1 MHYFSSAEFCWNISV
16 FECWIS
22 LPAFVVDKHSSMSSK
37 LATLFLFTL
46 FRFTLFYLPLKCH
59 CSTPQ
64 SRVRAG
70 YYYSASETV
79 SSDINSKLFTHLICA
94 FAYINSSTY
103 HLSINS
109 STEQQF
115 STFNGTVKSKNPSVT
130 TILSIWV
137 GREQMLIFF
146 SMINQSYY
154 RNSFVQSSIETARL
168 YGFQGLDLCGVLPTG
183 SSSDMAN
190 FGTLLDEWRVAVNS
204 EAKNSSNPELLL
216 VMAGNR
222 LPALGSVI
230 YPIDSM
236 RKNLDWV
243 HVTAYDYY
251 LPGRDRVTYFHA
263 ALYGTSNMANTD
275 NGINEW
281 KRRGFSP
288 SKLVLGLP
296 FHGYAWTLLSPQKN
310 PIGAAS
316 GGPAVTKDGSM
327 GHKYVKWFIRNYPH
341 ESVSGYNATSV
352 VNYCTFGLTWIN
364 YDDVEAIR
372 AKVSYAKQK
381 GLHGYNVFQVLNDD
395 NWVLSRAA
403 EELDDE
409 NQNRKGRLLVTVL
422 VSSSATIVLLLGSV
436 WVMCYLRKR
445 KVKSTGTVLKP
456 RKGQKAKLHG
466 IATAGNLNTN
476 VPDLQVYSY
485 ADIEMATNKFSFENK
500 LGEGGYGPVYK
511 GVLANKQEIA
521 VKKLSKASTQGFEE
535 FKNEVTLT
543 AKLQHVNL
551 VRVLGF
557 CIERDEQMLI
567 YEYMPNKSLDFYLFD
582 SARRFLL
589 DWKMSVHIIEGIT
602 QGLLYLQEY
611 SRFTIIHRDLKASN
625 ILLDNEMK
633 PKISDFGM
641 AKIFSKDEH
650 EANTG
655 RIVGTYGYV
664 SPEYVKKGLYSTK
677 SDVYS
682 FGVLILQIISGKKN
696 ACFYGPNENLNL
708 LEYAYDLWK
717 SGKGKEFMDPSL
729 DDTVSS
735 CKLIRCLQIGLL
747 CVQENATDRPSILEV
762 SSMLKSES
770 ATLTIPKIPD
780 FSTKR
785 NGDEGTKSQIQLEN
799 CSINDTTL
807 SQMVGR

>member
-1 MHYFSSAEFCWNISV
+1 
-16 FECWIS
+16 
-22 LPAFVVDKHSSMSSK
+22 MSSK
-37 LATLFLFTL
+37 LVALFLL
-46 FRFTLFYLPLKCH
+46 ILLYLPLKCH

-64 SRVRAG
+64 SRVKAG
-70 YYYSASETV
+70 YYFMGV
-79 SSDINSKLFTHLICA
+79 GNLISDINFNLFTHLICA
-94 FAYINSSTY
+94 FTHVNYSTY

-115 STFNGTVKSKNPSVT
+115 STFAHTVKTKNPSVT
-130 TILSIWV
+130 TLLSIFV
-137 GREQMLIFF
+137 GREHLLNFF
-146 SMINQSYY
+146 SMINQSSY
-154 RNSFVQSSIETARL
+154 RNYFVQSSIETARL
-168 YGFQGLDLCGVLPTG
+168 YGFQGLDLRGVVPTG
-183 SSSDMAN
+183 TSSDMVN

-222 LPALGSVI
+222 MPALGSVI

-236 RKNLDWV
+236 RRNLDWV
-243 HVTAYDYY
+243 HVKAYDYY

-263 ALYGTSNMANTD
+263 ALYGPSNMANTD
-275 NGINEW
+275 DGINEW
-281 KRRGFSP
+281 KRRGFLP
-288 SKLVLGLP
+288 SKLVLGLSY
-296 FHGYAWTLLSPQKN
+296 HGYAWTLLIPQKN
-310 PIGAAS
+310 PVGAAS
-316 GGPAVTKDGSM
+316 TGPAVTKDGSM
-327 GHKYVKWFIRNYPH
+327 GYKHFKWFIRNYVH
-341 ESVSGYNATSV
+341 EAVSGYNATSV
-352 VNYCTFGLTWIN
+352 MNYCTFGFTWIN

-372 AKVSYAKQK
+372 AKVSYVKQK
-381 GLHGYNVFQVLNDD
+381 GLLGYNIFQVRNDD

-403 EELDDE
+403 AEELDDE
-409 NQNRKGRLLVTVL
+409 NQNQKGRLLVIVL

-445 KVKSTGTVLKP
+445 KVKSTGTVLKA
-456 RKGQKAKLHG
+456 RKGQEAKVNG

-476 VPDLQVYSY
+476 VPDLVVYSY

-582 SARRFLL
+582 SARRSLL
-589 DWKMSVHIIEGIT
+589 DWKKSVHIIEGIT

-611 SRFTIIHRDLKASN
+611 SRLTIIHRDLKASN

-664 SPEYVKKGLYSTK
+664 PPEYVKKGLYSTK

-696 ACFYGPNENLNL
+696 ACFYGLNEDLNL

-717 SGKGKEFMDPSL
+717 SGKGMEFMDPSL

-770 ATLTIPKIPD
+770 VALAIPKIPA
-780 FSTKR
+780 FYTKR
-785 NGDEGTKSQIQLEN
+785 NVDEGTKSQFQPEN
-799 CSINDTTL
+799 CSVNDTTL
-807 SQMVGR
+807 SQMVAR

>member
-1 MHYFSSAEFCWNISV
+1 MGIGNGISD
-16 FECWIS
+16 
-22 LPAFVVDKHSSMSSK
+22 L
-37 LATLFLFTL
+37 
-46 FRFTLFYLPLKCH
+46 
-59 CSTPQ
+59 
-64 SRVRAG
+64 
-70 YYYSASETV
+70 
-79 SSDINSKLFTHLICA
+79 NSKLFTHLICA
-94 FAYINSSTY
+94 FTYVNSSTY

-115 STFNGTVKSKNPSVT
+115 STFAPTVKTKNPSIT
-130 TILSIWV
+130 TILSIFV
-137 GREQMLIFF
+137 GRDYLLNFF
-146 SMINQSYY
+146 SMINQSSY

-168 YGFQGLDLCGVLPTG
+168 YGFQGLDLCGLVPAG

-190 FGTLLDEWRVAVNS
+190 FGTLLDEWRIAINS

-236 RKNLDWV
+236 RRNLDWV
-243 HVTAYDYY
+243 HISAYDYY
-251 LPGRDRVTYFHA
+251 LPDRDRVTYFHA
-263 ALYGTSNMANTD
+263 ALYGPSNMANTD
-275 NGINEW
+275 DGINEW
-281 KRRGFSP
+281 KRRGFLP
-288 SKLVLGLP
+288 SKLVLGLAY
-296 FHGYAWTLLSPQKN
+296 HGYAWTVLSPQKN
-310 PIGAAS
+310 PVGAAS
-316 GGPAVTKDGSM
+316 KGPAVTIDGFM
-327 GHKYVKWFIRNYPH
+327 GYNYFKWYIRHYVQEAVY
-341 ESVSGYNATSV
+341 GYNATSV
-352 VNYCTFGLTWIN
+352 VNYCTFGLTWFN

-372 AKVSYAKQK
+372 AKVSYVKQK
-381 GLHGYNVFQVLNDD
+381 GLLGYNTFHVLNDD
-395 NWVLSRAA
+395 NWVLSTAAA

-409 NQNRKGRLLVTVL
+409 NLIHKGRLLGIVL
-422 VSSSATIVLLLGSV
+422 VSSSVSIVLLLVSM

-445 KVKSTGTVLKP
+445 KVISTGTVLKA
-456 RKGQKAKLHG
+456 RKGQEAKVNG
-466 IATAGNLNTN
+466 IETSGNLNTN
-476 VPDLQVYSY
+476 VPNLVVYSY
-485 ADIEMATNKFSFENK
+485 AHIEMATNKFSFENK

-511 GVLANKQEIA
+511 GILANKQEIA

-557 CIERDEQMLI
+557 CIERHEQMLI

-582 SARRFLL
+582 SARRILL
-589 DWKMSVHIIEGIT
+589 DWKKRVHIIEGIT

-611 SRFTIIHRDLKASN
+611 SRLTIIHRDLKASN

-696 ACFYGPNENLNL
+696 ACFYGLNENLIL

-717 SGKGKEFMDPSL
+717 SGKGMEFMDPSL

-770 ATLTIPKIPD
+770 ATLTIPKIPA

-785 NGDEGTKSQIQLEN
+785 NGDEGTKSQFQLEN

-807 SQMVGR
+807 SQMVAR

>member
-1 MHYFSSAEFCWNISV
+1 MGIGNVISD
-16 FECWIS
+16 
-22 LPAFVVDKHSSMSSK
+22 L
-37 LATLFLFTL
+37 
-46 FRFTLFYLPLKCH
+46 
-59 CSTPQ
+59 
-64 SRVRAG
+64 
-70 YYYSASETV
+70 
-79 SSDINSKLFTHLICA
+79 NSNLFTHLICA
-94 FAYINSSTY
+94 FTYVNSSTY

-109 STEQQF
+109 STEQQL
-115 STFNGTVKSKNPSVT
+115 STFAHIVKTKNPSVT
-130 TILSIWV
+130 TLLSIWV
-137 GREQMLIFF
+137 GREHLLNFF
-146 SMINQSYY
+146 SMINQSSY

-168 YGFQGLDLCGVLPTG
+168 YGFQGLDLSGLVPTG

-216 VMAGNR
+216 VMTGNR

-236 RKNLDWV
+236 RRNLDWV

-263 ALYGTSNMANTD
+263 ALYGPSNMANTD

-281 KRRGFSP
+281 KRRGFLP
-288 SKLVLGLP
+288 SKLVLGLSY
-296 FHGYAWTLLSPQKN
+296 HGYAWTLLSPQKN
-310 PIGAAS
+310 PVGAAS
-316 GGPAVTKDGSM
+316 TGPAVTKDGFM
-327 GHKYVKWFIRNYPH
+327 GYKHFKWFIRNFVH
-341 ESVSGYNATSV
+341 EAVSGYNATSV
-352 VNYCTFGLTWIN
+352 MNYCTFAFTWIN

-372 AKVSYAKQK
+372 AKVSYIKQK
-381 GLHGYNVFQVLNDD
+381 GLLGYNIFEVCNDD

-403 EELDDE
+403 GELDDE
-409 NQNRKGRLLVTVL
+409 NQNQKGRLSIIVL
-422 VSSSATIVLLLGSV
+422 VSSSATIVLLLGLV

-445 KVKSTGTVLKP
+445 KVKSTGIVLKA
-456 RKGQKAKLHG
+456 RKGQEAKVNG
-466 IATAGNLNTN
+466 IATSGNLNTN
-476 VPDLQVYSY
+476 VPDLVVYSY

-511 GVLANKQEIA
+511 GVLSNKQEIA

-589 DWKMSVHIIEGIT
+589 DWKKCVHIIEGIT

-611 SRFTIIHRDLKASN
+611 SRLTIIHRDLKASN

-641 AKIFSKDEH
+641 AKIFSNDEH

-696 ACFYGPNENLNL
+696 ACFYGLNENLIL

-717 SGKGKEFMDPSL
+717 LGKGMEFMDPSL

-735 CKLIRCLQIGLL
+735 CKLLRCLQIGLL

-762 SSMLKSES
+762 FSMLKSES
-770 ATLTIPKIPD
+770 AALPIPKIPA

-785 NGDEGTKSQIQLEN
+785 NRDDGTKSQFHLQN
-799 CSINDTTL
+799 CSINGTTL
-807 SQMVGR
+807 SQMVAR

>member
-1 MHYFSSAEFCWNISV
+1 MGIGNVISD
-16 FECWIS
+16 
-22 LPAFVVDKHSSMSSK
+22 L
-37 LATLFLFTL
+37 
-46 FRFTLFYLPLKCH
+46 
-59 CSTPQ
+59 
-64 SRVRAG
+64 
-70 YYYSASETV
+70 
-79 SSDINSKLFTHLICA
+79 NSNLFTHLICA
-94 FAYINSSTY
+94 FTYVNSSTY

-109 STEQQF
+109 STEQQL
-115 STFNGTVKSKNPSVT
+115 STFAHIVKTKNPSVT
-130 TILSIWV
+130 TLLSIWV
-137 GREQMLIFF
+137 GREHLLNFF
-146 SMINQSYY
+146 SMINQSSY

-168 YGFQGLDLCGVLPTG
+168 YGFQGLDLSGLVPTG

-216 VMAGNR
+216 VMTGNR

-236 RKNLDWV
+236 RRNLDWV

-263 ALYGTSNMANTD
+263 ALYGPSNMANTD

-281 KRRGFSP
+281 KRRGFLP
-288 SKLVLGLP
+288 SKLVLGLSY
-296 FHGYAWTLLSPQKN
+296 HGYAWTLLSPQKN
-310 PIGAAS
+310 PVGAAS
-316 GGPAVTKDGSM
+316 TGPAVTKDGFM
-327 GHKYVKWFIRNYPH
+327 GYKHFKWFIRNFVH
-341 ESVSGYNATSV
+341 EAVSGYNATSV
-352 VNYCTFGLTWIN
+352 MNYCTFAFTWIN

-372 AKVSYAKQK
+372 AKVSYIKQK
-381 GLHGYNVFQVLNDD
+381 GLLGYNIFEVCNDD

-403 EELDDE
+403 
-409 NQNRKGRLLVTVL
+409 G
-422 VSSSATIVLLLGSV
+422 IVL
-436 WVMCYLRKR
+436 KA
-445 KVKSTGTVLKP
+445 
-456 RKGQKAKLHG
+456 RKGQEAKVNG
-466 IATAGNLNTN
+466 IATSGNLNTN
-476 VPDLQVYSY
+476 VPDLVVYSY

-511 GVLANKQEIA
+511 GVLSNKQEIA

-589 DWKMSVHIIEGIT
+589 DWKKCVHIIEGIT

-611 SRFTIIHRDLKASN
+611 SRLTIIHRDLKASN

-641 AKIFSKDEH
+641 AKIFSNDEH

-696 ACFYGPNENLNL
+696 ACFYGLNENLIL

-717 SGKGKEFMDPSL
+717 LGKGMEFMDPSL

-735 CKLIRCLQIGLL
+735 CKLLRCLQIGLL

-762 SSMLKSES
+762 FSMLKSES
-770 ATLTIPKIPD
+770 AALPIPKIPA

-785 NGDEGTKSQIQLEN
+785 NRDDGTKSQFHLQN
-799 CSINDTTL
+799 CSINGTTL
-807 SQMVGR
+807 SQMVAR